1 MIFDLSIKSKDK
13 LIKLPNKQHLEIS
26 KGHTEFSLK
35 SEEQFQKELMKIDFY
50 PPHENDECKRI
61 TVVRFNNMKNIS
73 FCDINDTLNNYHIL
87 CKNKDTCIINLAQS
101 LFKSFQ

>member
-1 MIFDLSIKSKDK
+1 
-13 LIKLPNKQHLEIS
+13 
-26 KGHTEFSLK
+26 
-35 SEEQFQKELMKIDFY
+35 
-50 PPHENDECKRI
+50 
-61 TVVRFNNMKNIS
+61 MKNIS